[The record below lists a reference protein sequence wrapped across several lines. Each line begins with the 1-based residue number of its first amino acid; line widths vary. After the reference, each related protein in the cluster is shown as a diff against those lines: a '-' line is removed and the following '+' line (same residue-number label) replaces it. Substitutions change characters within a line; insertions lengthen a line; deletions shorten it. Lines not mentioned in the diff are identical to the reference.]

1 MSRGWRPGNGRTAD
15 KGKET
20 WAQARADRQPVRDS
34 TTGMKPVSIVPQSVR
49 SFQPLCK
56 ESFLSFL
63 FRLILSLQ
71 IATNERLGEP
81 Q

>member
-1 MSRGWRPGNGRTAD
+1 MPRRVPRD
-15 KGKET
+15 ERT
-20 WAQARADRQPVRDS
+20 WAQARADCQPVRDS

-71 IATNERLGEP
+71 IETNERLGEP